1 MENVKPW
8 YLSRTIWASAVVVA
22 ATLAG
27 VFGFAMEDADIDLLT
42 DALLQ
47 AVSALA
53 AIAAIFG
60 RILATARIG

>member
-1 MENVKPW
+1 METVKPW

-27 VFGFAMEDADIDLLT
+27 LLGFAIEDADIDLLA

-53 AIAAIFG
+53 ALIAIFG
-60 RILATARIG
+60 RIVARARIG

>member
-27 VFGFAMEDADIDLLT
+27 VFGFAIEDGDIDLLT

-53 AIAAIFG
+53 AVAAIFG
-60 RILATARIG
+60 RIVARARIG

>member
-27 VFGFAMEDADIDLLT
+27 VFGFAIEDADIDLLT

-53 AIAAIFG
+53 AVAAIFG
-60 RILATARIG
+60 RIVARARIG

>member
-1 MENVKPW
+1 MESVKPW

-27 VFGFAMEDADIDLLT
+27 LFGFVVEDADIDLLA

-47 AVSALA
+47 TVSALA
-53 AIAAIFG
+53 ALIAIFG
-60 RILATARIG
+60 RIVATARIG